1 MSKDVVL
8 TTNIDLDTIPWVGMV
23 IGDGAVFD
31 GGDYKIKIL
40 SIRQYIMNQ
49 QGTEYSPEVCVGL
62 FAAAYKGA
70 KIQNV
75 TLDGVT
81 INKVA
86 GSPKWVGSLVG
97 YSYGASLYE
106 NCHAKNVDISLEDS
120 YSYRVGGLVGL
131 YRRIL

>member
-97 YSYGASLYE
+97 Y
-106 NCHAKNVDISLEDS
+106 
-120 YSYRVGGLVGL
+120 
-131 YRRIL
+131 